1 MSQQQ
6 NSPYGRRL
14 ILDIIK
20 ERAQNE
26 PEREWVSVPR
36 SSDPK
41 DGWKI
46 LTYLDA
52 YNGINRIAH
61 KLTRVCGAA
70 APGSFPTVAYIGPN
84 DVRYLVF
91 ALGAVKA
98 GYQALFI
105 STRNSAEAQLHLF
118 ELTNCNTL
126 VFDQSYKATVQPWL
140 HEREMTAILALP
152 ADEWFPADQE
162 DFPYNKTFEEAE
174 WDPLMVLHTSGSTG
188 FPKPI
193 VARQG
198 MIAIADQVHNLPP
211 REDGKL
217 IWIAEMSKRAKRMM
231 HPMPLFHAA
240 AMYVSMIM
248 IHYWDTPGALGIGER
263 PLSSDLVVEYI
274 KYADVEGMTL
284 PPAILEELSQDEES
298 IQALKKLNFVSFGG
312 GNLAPESGDRLVDNG
327 VTLCN
332 LISATE
338 FTPFPYYWQ
347 YDNKLWRYFN
357 FDTELFGID
366 WRPHDG
372 DSSYEQ
378 VIVRKDKNP
387 GLQGFFY
394 TFPDSNEY
402 STKDLYKPHPTLKD
416 QWIYQGRAD
425 NIIVFSNGEK
435 LNPIT
440 IEETVQGHPKVMG
453 AVVVGSN
460 RFQPALIIEPVEHPE
475 TEEGRKALLD
485 EIWPTVVRVN
495 KETVAHGQIGRQ
507 YMGLSTPGKPFM
519 RAGKGTVLRPGT
531 INLYKAE
538 IDKLYEDAEKGV
550 VTGEVPKLDL
560 SSSDALILSIEKLF
574 ETSLHAPKLEADTDF
589 FTAGV
594 DSMQVIT
601 ASRLIRAGL
610 AAAGVNVDAS
620 ALATRVIYGNP
631 TPKRLA
637 DYLLSAVVNKNKNA
651 AHGTLDD
658 EHHGMEA
665 LVEKYTQDLPTPKQN
680 KPAPADEGQVVVIT
694 GTTGG
699 IGSYMVDICSSS
711 PRVSKI
717 ICLNRS
723 EDGKARQ
730 TDSSSGRGL
739 STDFSKCEFYHAD
752 LSRADLGLGS
762 EVYSRLLTEVDRV
775 IHNQWP
781 VNFNIAV
788 ESFEPHIRGCR
799 NLVDFSYKAD
809 KNVPI
814 IFVSSIA
821 TVDKWREEDR
831 IVPETSLSDFS
842 ISAGG
847 YGQSKLVSSLILD
860 KATEVSGVPT
870 EVVRVGQV
878 AGPSSEKGYWNKQE
892 WLPSIVASSVYL
904 GVLPDSLGQM
914 STCDWTPIEGIANL
928 LLEVSGVTD
937 DVPIDKLNGYFHGV
951 NPERASWSEL
961 APAVQEYYSDRIKK
975 IVPLDEWIE
984 ALEKSQ
990 EKAEDVTRNPGIK
1003 LLDTYRAWSEATK
1016 KGTKFVPLDMTR
1028 TKSYSKTMR
1037 EMQAVTPE
1045 LMKNWCRQ
1053 WNF

>member
-6 NSPYGRRL
+6 NPPYGRRL

-20 ERAQNE
+20 ERAHNE
-26 PEREWVSVPR
+26 PDREWMSVPR

-46 LTYLDA
+46 VTYLDA

-61 KLTRVCGAA
+61 KLTRVCGAP
-70 APGSFPTVAYIGPN
+70 APNSFPTVAYIGPN
-84 DVRYLVF
+84 DVRYHVF

-98 GYQALFI
+98 GFQALFI
-105 STRNSAEAQLHLF
+105 SARNSAEGQLYLF
-118 ELTNCNTL
+118 EQTNCNIL
-126 VFDQSYKATVQPWL
+126 VFDQSYKAMVQPWL

-152 ADEWFPADQE
+152 ADEWFPANQE

-174 WDPLMVLHTSGSTG
+174 WDPLLLLHTSGSTG

-198 MIAIADQVHNLPP
+198 MLAIADKYHNLPP

-217 IWIAEMSKRAKRMM
+217 MWVAEMSKRAKRIM
-231 HPMPLFHAA
+231 HPMPLYHAA
-240 AMYVSMIM
+240 GMYISMLM
-248 IHYWDTPGALGIGER
+248 MHYYDTPGALGVGDR
-263 PLSSDLVVEYI
+263 PLSSDLVLEYI
-274 KYADVEGMTL
+274 KYADIEGMTL
-284 PPAILEELSQDEES
+284 PPAILEELSQDEEA
-298 IQALKKLNFVSFGG
+298 IEALKTLNFVSFGG
-312 GNLAPESGDRLVDNG
+312 GNLAPESGDRLVENG

-332 LISATE
+332 IISATE

-347 YDNKLWRYFN
+347 YDRTLWRYFN

-378 VIVRKDKNP
+378 VIIRKEKNP

-394 TFPDSNEY
+394 TFPDLKEY

-416 QWIYQGRAD
+416 YWVYQGRAD

-440 IEETVQGHPKVMG
+440 IEETVQGHPKVKG
-453 AVVVGSN
+453 AVVVGMN
-460 RFQPALIIEPVEHPE
+460 RFQPALIIEPAEHPE
-475 TEEGRKALLD
+475 TEEAKKALLD

-507 YMGLSTPGKPFM
+507 YIGLSTPGKPFL
-519 RAGKGTVLRPGT
+519 RAGKGTIQRPGT
-531 INLYKAE
+531 ISMYKAE
-538 IDKLYEDAEKGV
+538 IDKIYEDAEKGTA
-550 VTGEVPKLDL
+550 TGEVPKLDL

-574 ETSLHAPKLEADTDF
+574 ETSLNAPKLEADTDF

-594 DSMQVIT
+594 DSMQTIT
-601 ASRLIRAGL
+601 ASRLIRQGL

-637 DYLLSAVVNKNKNA
+637 DYLLSVVRKDNKDA
-651 AHGTLDD
+651 THGTSDD

-694 GTTGG
+694 GTTGA
-699 IGSYMVDICSSS
+699 IGSYMIDICSHSS
-711 PRVSKI
+711 RVSKI

-730 TDSSSGRGL
+730 TASSSGRGL

-752 LSRADLGLGS
+752 LSRADLGLTP
-762 EVYSRLLTEVDRV
+762 EVYANLLTSVDRV

-781 VNFNIAV
+781 VNFNITV

-821 TVDKWREEDR
+821 TVDQWHDVDR
-831 IVPETSLSDFS
+831 TVPEASLHDFS

-847 YGQSKLVSSLILD
+847 YGQSKLVSSLILE

-878 AGPSSEKGYWNKQE
+878 CGPSSEKGYWNKQE

-904 GVLPDSLGQM
+904 GLLPDSLGQM
-914 STCDWTPIEGIANL
+914 TTIDWTPIEGIANL
-928 LLEVSGVTD
+928 LLEVSGVTAT
-937 DVPIDKLNGYFHGV
+937 VPLDKLHGYFHGV
-951 NPERASWSEL
+951 NPERTTWSAL
-961 APAVQEYYSDRIKK
+961 APAVKEYYGDRIKK
-975 IVPLDEWIE
+975 IVPLDEWIN

-1003 LLDTYRAWSEATK
+1003 LIDTYRAWSESAK

-1037 EMQAVTPE
+1037 DMKAVTPD

-1053 WNF
+1053 WNY

>member
-6 NSPYGRRL
+6 NPPYGRRL

-20 ERAQNE
+20 ERAHNE
-26 PEREWVSVPR
+26 PNREWVSVPR

-105 STRNSAEAQLHLF
+105 STRNSAEAQVNLF
-118 ELTNCNTL
+118 ELTNCNVL

-198 MIAIADQVHNLPP
+198 MLAVADQFHNLPP

-217 IWIAEMSKRAKRMM
+217 MWIVEMSKRAKRLM

-240 AMYVSMIM
+240 AMYISMLM
-248 IHYWDTPGALGIGER
+248 IHYWDTPAALGIGER
-263 PLSSDLVVEYI
+263 PLSSDLVLDYI
-274 KYADVEGMTL
+274 EYADVEGMVL
-284 PPAILEELSQDEES
+284 PPAILEELSQDEKA
-298 IQALKKLNFVSFGG
+298 IQSLQKLNFVSFGG
-312 GNLAPESGDRLVDNG
+312 GNLAPEAGDRLVENN

-338 FTPFPYYWQ
+338 FTPFPFYWQ
-347 YDNKLWRYFN
+347 YDQKLWRYFN

-366 WRPHDG
+366 WRLHDG
-372 DSSYEQ
+372 ESTYEQ
-378 VIVRKDKNP
+378 VIVRKDKHP

-394 TFPDSNEY
+394 TFPDSSEY
-402 STKDLYKPHPTLKD
+402 STKDLYKRHPTHED
-416 QWIYQGRAD
+416 FWIYQGRAD

-440 IEETVQGHPKVMG
+440 IEETLQGHPKVMG
-453 AVVVGSN
+453 AVVVGTN

-507 YMGLSTPGKPFM
+507 YMALSTPGKPFL

-531 INLYKAE
+531 INMYKAE
-538 IDKLYEDAEKGV
+538 IDKIYEDAEKGV
-550 VTGEVPKLDL
+550 ATDEVPKLDL
-560 SSSDALILSIEKLF
+560 SSSDALIVSIEKLF
-574 ETSLHAPKLEADTDF
+574 ETSLNAPKLEADTDF

-610 AAAGVNVDAS
+610 AAAGVHIEAS

-637 DYLLSAVVNKNKNA
+637 DYLLSIVNKDSNQ
-651 AHGTLDD
+651 GTLDN
-658 EHHGMEA
+658 EHHVMEA
-665 LVEKYTQDLPTPKQN
+665 LVEKYTRDLPTPKQN

-699 IGSYMVDICSSS
+699 IGSYLIDICSSS

-730 TDSSSGRGL
+730 TASSSGRGL

-752 LSRADLGLGS
+752 MSRADLGLGP
-762 EVYSRLLTEVDRV
+762 EVYSRLLSEVDRV

-814 IFVSSIA
+814 VFVSSIG
-821 TVDKWREEDR
+821 TVDRWHDEDR
-831 IVPETSLSDFS
+831 IVPEASLDDLSLA
-842 ISAGG
+842 AGG

-860 KATEVSGVPT
+860 KAAEVSGVPT

-892 WLPSIVASSVYL
+892 WLPSIVASSAYL

-914 STCDWTPIEGIANL
+914 TTIDWTPIEAIAKL
-928 LLEVSGVTD
+928 LLEVSGVID
-937 DVPIDKLNGYFHGV
+937 NVPLDKINGYFHGV
-951 NPERASWSEL
+951 NPERTSWSAL
-961 APAVQEYYSDRIKK
+961 APAVQEYYGDRIQK
-975 IVPLDEWIE
+975 IVPLDEWLE

-1003 LLDTYRAWSEATK
+1003 LIDTYRTWSEGYK

-1028 TKSYSKTMR
+1028 TKEYSKTMR
-1037 EMQAVTPE
+1037 EMHAVTRE

>member
-1 MSQQQ
+1 
-6 NSPYGRRL
+6 
-14 ILDIIK
+14 
-20 ERAQNE
+20 
-26 PEREWVSVPR
+26 
-36 SSDPK
+36 
-41 DGWKI
+41 
-46 LTYLDA
+46 
-52 YNGINRIAH
+52 
-61 KLTRVCGAA
+61 
-70 APGSFPTVAYIGPN
+70 
-84 DVRYLVF
+84 
-91 ALGAVKA
+91 
-98 GYQALFI
+98 
-105 STRNSAEAQLHLF
+105 
-118 ELTNCNTL
+118 
-126 VFDQSYKATVQPWL
+126 
-140 HEREMTAILALP
+140 
-152 ADEWFPADQE
+152 
-162 DFPYNKTFEEAE
+162 
-174 WDPLMVLHTSGSTG
+174 
-188 FPKPI
+188 
-193 VARQG
+193 
-198 MIAIADQVHNLPP
+198 
-211 REDGKL
+211 
-217 IWIAEMSKRAKRMM
+217 
-231 HPMPLFHAA
+231 PLFHAA
-240 AMYVSMIM
+240 GMYLSMLM
-248 IHYWDTPGALGIGER
+248 THYWDTPGALGIGER
-263 PLSSDLVVEYI
+263 PLSSDLVLDYI
-274 KYADVEGMTL
+274 KYADVDGMVL
-284 PPAILEELSQDEES
+284 PPALLEELSQDEEA
-298 IQALKKLNFVSFGG
+298 IQALKKLNFVAFGG
-312 GNLAPESGDRLVDNG
+312 GNLAPEAGDRLVDNG
-327 VTLCN
+327 VALCN

-338 FTPFPYYWQ
+338 SAPYPLYWQ
-347 YDNKLWRYFN
+347 YDPKLWRYFN

-372 DSSYEQ
+372 DSSYEL
-378 VIVRKDKNP
+378 VIIRKDKNP
-387 GLQGFFY
+387 GLQGVFY
-394 TFPDSNEY
+394 TFPDAKEY
-402 STKDLYKPHPTLKD
+402 STKDLYKPHPTVKD
-416 QWIYQGRAD
+416 NWIYQGRAD

-453 AVVVGSN
+453 AVVVGTN

-485 EIWPTVVRVN
+485 DIWPTVVRVN

-507 YMGLSTPGKPFM
+507 YMALSTPGKPFL

-531 INLYKAE
+531 INMYKAE
-538 IDKLYEDAEKGV
+538 IDKMYEDAEKGV
-550 VTGEVPKLDL
+550 ATDEVPKLDL
-560 SSSDALILSIEKLF
+560 SSSDALIVSIEKLF
-574 ETSLHAPKLEADTDF
+574 ETSLNAPKLEADTDF

-594 DSMQVIT
+594 DSMQVIN
-601 ASRLIRAGL
+601 ASRLIRVGL
-610 AAAGVNVDAS
+610 AAAGVNVEAS
-620 ALATRVIYGNP
+620 AIATRFIYGNP

-637 DYLLSAVVNKNKNA
+637 DYLLSVVNKDNKDA
-651 AHGTLDD
+651 THGTSGD

-699 IGSYMVDICSSS
+699 IGSYLIDMCSSS

-730 TDSSSGRGL
+730 TASSSGRGL

-752 LSRADLGLGS
+752 LSRADLGLGP

-814 IFVSSIA
+814 IFVSSIG
-821 TVDKWREEDR
+821 TVDRWHDEDR
-831 IVPETSLSDFS
+831 IVPEASLDDLSLSM
-842 ISAGG
+842 GG

-870 EVVRVGQV
+870 EVVRV

-904 GVLPDSLGQM
+904 GLLPDSLGQM
-914 STCDWTPIEGIANL
+914 TTGIANL

-937 DVPIDKLNGYFHGV
+937 HLNGYFHG
-951 NPERASWSEL
+951 RTSWSAL
-961 APAVQEYYSDRIKK
+961 ASAVKEYYGDRIKK
-975 IVPLDEWIE
+975 MWID

-990 EKAEDVTRNPGIK
+990 DKTEDLI
-1003 LLDTYRAWSEATK
+1003 DTYRAWSEATK

-1028 TKSYSKTMR
+1028 TKEYSKTMR
-1037 EMQAVTPE
+1037 EMQA